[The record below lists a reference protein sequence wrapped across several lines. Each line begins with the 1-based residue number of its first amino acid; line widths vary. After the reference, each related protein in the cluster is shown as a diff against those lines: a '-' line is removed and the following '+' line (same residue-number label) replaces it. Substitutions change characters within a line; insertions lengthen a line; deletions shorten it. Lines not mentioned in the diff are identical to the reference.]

1 MGCAFFLWCAA
12 DCPHKISFSFC
23 RTFVL
28 TGFRCDGQSPSSPSL
43 VLLRTKSHSLIYH
56 SGRRRSVDNASQTK
70 VAYAASPEVRARPLI
85 FATCAHA
92 DAVTFNSLY
101 CRPLSIQVDILLSVF
116 AVRPQPA
123 AELLLTFSV
132 FCIANVNLT
141 LLTLS
146 VYLFA
151 ARKNTQNETDFIP
164 IFTANRQSSCPA
176 SAFTV
181 TFVGLTEL
189 LFASSSNSSVPLAGP
204 HRTPY
209 GL

>member
-1 MGCAFFLWCAA
+1 M
-12 DCPHKISFSFC
+12 DSH
-23 RTFVL
+23 
-28 TGFRCDGQSPSSPSL
+28 SSPSL

-56 SGRRRSVDNASQTK
+56 SGRRRSVDNDSQTK

-85 FATCAHA
+85 FATCAYA

-146 VYLFA
+146 VYTCLQRGKTHKMKLILF
-151 ARKNTQNETDFIP
+151 
-164 IFTANRQSSCPA
+164 QSSLLIDSRHVLHQLLLSLSSA
-176 SAFTV
+176 SQNYC
-181 TFVGLTEL
+181 LRH
-189 LFASSSNSSVPLAGP
+189 
-204 HRTPY
+204 HRTHQFRLPDLTGRLMDCNFLIRSLFKAVY
-209 GL
+209 